1 MSDSEELDVVEV
13 VTEGAADDGTVVV
26 DDLVAVVDED
36 GNIVATDE
44 TIAVEAPD
52 GSILIDEIV
61 SVADEDGELVPV
73 AEDVIVA
80 TPDDEG

>member
-1 MSDSEELDVVEV
+1 VP
-13 VTEGAADDGTVVV
+13 TQ
-26 DDLVAVVDED
+26 
-36 GNIVATDE
+36 

-73 AEDVIVA
+73 AEDVIVRDA
-80 TPDDEG
+80 R